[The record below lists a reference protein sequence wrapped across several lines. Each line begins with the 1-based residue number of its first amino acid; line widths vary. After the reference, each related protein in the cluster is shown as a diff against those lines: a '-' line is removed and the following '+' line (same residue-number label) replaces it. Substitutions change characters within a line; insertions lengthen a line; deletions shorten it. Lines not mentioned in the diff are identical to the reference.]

1 MKKALLIAA
10 LTLSTLTVLGKT
22 LKTVVYTTN
31 PKMHCEN
38 CEKRIKGNI
47 RFVKGVKQITTNVDE
62 QTVTVEYDADKTS
75 PEEIEKGFK
84 KIGYEVKQVST
95 DKKQK

>member
-1 MKKALLIAA
+1 MAMVTMVASAKDIQ
-10 LTLSTLTVLGKT
+10 
-22 LKTVVYTTN
+22 TVVVTTT
-31 PKMHCEN
+31 PQMHCEN